1 MRFVCFRKR
10 CDTATLI
17 QCFMDACE
25 YLEGLP
31 LAMLTDRMKSV
42 LLEMEGRE
50 PRWNPQFADFLAALG
65 VTPRVCRAYAPQTKG
80 KVERRVGII
89 KQSFW

>member
-50 PRWNPQFADFLAALG
+50 PRWNPQFADFLAQHWGDA
-65 VTPRVCRAYAPQTKG
+65 PRLSGLRAPDETLPVMQ
-80 KVERRVGII
+80 GIEG
-89 KQSFW
+89 